1 MVSNFLRRNG
11 KVIVASI
18 VSIILCIAIPFILNS
33 FVFTNG
39 SKPNLT
45 NSEWSTFLGSY
56 IGGILGGT
64 STLIAVIISL
74 NISKN
79 IQVESELRVN
89 SLIVYYDLVLGSTD
103 LKRLYI
109 NSKNKKFKNIPSRM
123 FFSKDWI
130 KNVAKI
136 SGNIRDT
143 ASLYKLYTDLEIV
156 GEELKIKSE
165 LLIFKSTDDFD
176 YDRYD
181 RIIYKISNK
190 VFSKTFLDS
199 NMDKYDGID
208 DVLNVDEELN
218 ADFKNIITDLKYIIN

>member
-1 MVSNFLRRNG
+1 MFFKFLKKNK
-11 KVIVASI
+11 KVIVAVI
-18 VSIILCIAIPFILNS
+18 VSIILCVAIPFILNR
-33 FVFTNG
+33 FLFTNG
-39 SKPNLT
+39 SKSNLT
-45 NSEWSTFLGSY
+45 NSEWATFLGSY

-64 STLIAVIISL
+64 ATLIAVIISL

-79 IQVESELRVN
+79 IQEESEIRVN

-165 LLIFKSTDDFD
+165 SMILKSTDDFD
-176 YDRYD
+176 YDTYN
-181 RIIYKISNK
+181 RIIYKISNS
-190 VFSKTFLDS
+190 VFSEIFLNS
-199 NMDKYDGID
+199 NMNKYDDIEEL
-208 DVLNVDEELN
+208 LNVDEELN
-218 ADFKNIITDLKYIIN
+218 SDFKKIITDLKYIID

>member
-1 MVSNFLRRNG
+1 
-11 KVIVASI
+11 
-18 VSIILCIAIPFILNS
+18 
-33 FVFTNG
+33 
-39 SKPNLT
+39 
-45 NSEWSTFLGSY
+45 
-56 IGGILGGT
+56 
-64 STLIAVIISL
+64 L

-89 SLIVYYDLVLGSTD
+89 SLIFYYDLVIGSTD

-109 NSKNKKFKNIPSRM
+109 NSKNKEFKNIPSRM

-181 RIIYKISNK
+181 RIIYKISSR

-199 NMDKYDGID
+199 NMDKYD
-208 DVLNVDEELN
+208 DVEDVFNVDGELN
-218 ADFKNIITDLKYIIN
+218 SDFKKIITDLKNVIN